1 MPVRNKKLKKLFDS
15 NFFNLSIN
23 KIETPVNQKIKNTD
37 KDAPLREDIRF
48 LGRLLG
54 NTVREQNG
62 EPTYEIV
69 EMIRQTSV
77 RFHRDDNEPAKK
89 ELGRLLNQLSPK
101 ESVDVVRAFSL
112 FSHLANIAED
122 LHHTRRT
129 RSHDR
134 AGDPPRRGTMASV
147 LNRVDEVGIE
157 AEQLRSFFKEA
168 FVVPVLTAHP
178 TEVRRKSTMRH
189 ELNISALL
197 ARCERTDLTPE
208 ELDQVKAQ
216 IRRTILALWQTS
228 MLRDNRLNVIDEVS
242 NGLTYY
248 DYSFLNQLPKIYRAI
263 EDKLHEVDGRKD
275 PIAPFLQIGSWIGG
289 DRDGNPFVTA
299 DVLRDT
305 VKRHG
310 TKITSFYFQE
320 LHALGAELSMTS
332 RLVTVSSALAKLANQ
347 SPENSIQRDN
357 EPYRRAISGIY
368 ARLAATTK
376 EFNLD
381 EPPRRP
387 VGEALPYLSPDD
399 FARDLNVIHDSL
411 IENGS
416 ADLADGRLRDLIRS
430 VNCFGLH
437 LTSLDIRQNSA
448 VHERVITELFKV
460 IEEHIDY
467 KQLNESQRVKLL
479 VSELSSER
487 SLIRSDW
494 RYSEETTSEL
504 NIFKEV
510 AKAREALGPRSVTTS
525 IISNTESV
533 SDILE
538 LAVLLKQ
545 VSLVNPDG
553 SSALQI
559 VPLFETIA
567 DLRNCAKIMD
577 ELLSI
582 PQYRKLVDSLGS
594 IQEIMLGYSDSNKDG
609 GFLTSG
615 WELYKAQTSLINLF
629 YRQGIK
635 LRLFHGRGGTVGR
648 GGGPSYEAI
657 LAQPNGAVQGQLR
670 MTEQG
675 EIISSK
681 YSNPD
686 LGRRNLEILAAA
698 TLETTLFED
707 NSFSPPSDYLKAMD
721 EMSNV
726 AFEAYQDLVY
736 KTDGFEEYFWSSTVI
751 NEIATLHIGS
761 RPPSRKKT
769 RKIRDLRAIPWVF
782 SWAQCRLM
790 LPGWYGFGIAVE
802 KWLQKNPDKGMP
814 FLQELYR
821 EWPFFRSQL
830 SNMDMVLAKSSIAIG
845 RRYSEL
851 VENKELRAKIFNRIH
866 TEWKSSIDALLKISG
881 HKKLLQTNPLLE
893 RSIHNRFPYLD
904 PLNHLQVELM
914 KKYRGKTKNS
924 KVLRGIQLTINGISA
939 GLRNSG

>member
-1 MPVRNKKLKKLFDS
+1 VTE
-15 NFFNLSIN
+15 NLIDL
-23 KIETPVNQKIKNTD
+23 D
-37 KDAPLREDIRF
+37 KDAPLRNDIRL

-62 EPTYEIV
+62 EATFQIV

-77 RFHRDDNEPAKK
+77 RFHRDNDEPAKQ
-89 ELGRLLNQLSPK
+89 ELQELLNRLDPK
-101 ESVDVVRAFSL
+101 ETVDVVRAFSL

-134 AGDPPRRGTMASV
+134 AGDPPRRGTMANV
-147 LNRVDEVGIE
+147 MTRAGVAGID
-157 AEQLRSFFKEA
+157 AKKLRAFFKEA
-168 FVVPVLTAHP
+168 HVLPVLTAHP

-189 ELNISALL
+189 ELAISSLL
-197 ARCERTDLTPE
+197 ARSERSDLTPDE
-208 ELDQVKAQ
+208 HNKVKDQ
-216 IRRTILALWQTS
+216 IRRTVLALWQTG
-228 MLRDNRLNVIDEVS
+228 MLRQNRLNVVDEVS
-242 NGLTYY
+242 NGLAYY
-248 DYSFLNQLPKIYRAI
+248 DYSLLGQLPKIYRAI
-263 EDKLHEVDGRKD
+263 EDRLNKLDKKSE
-275 PIAPFLQIGSWIGG
+275 PIQPFLQIGSWIGG

-305 VKRHG
+305 IKRHG
-310 TKITSFYFQE
+310 SKIVTFYFQE
-320 LHALGAELSMTS
+320 LHELGAELSMAST
-332 RLVTVSSALAKLANQ
+332 LVDVSSNLTKLAKK
-347 SPENSIQRDN
+347 SPKSFDK
-357 EPYRRAISGIY
+357 EPYRSAISGIY
-368 ARLAATTK
+368 ARLAATAK
-376 EFNLD
+376 KHKLA

-387 VGEALPYLSPDD
+387 VGDAPPYFIPDE
-399 FARDLNVIHDSL
+399 FATDLGIIHESL
-411 IENGS
+411 VENGS
-416 ADLADGRLRDLIRS
+416 ADLADGRLRDLVRS
-430 VNCFGLH
+430 VKCFGLH
-437 LTSLDIRQNSA
+437 LTSLDLRQNSS
-448 VHERVITELFKV
+448 VHESVISELFDVVDNKVDYANINEDQRIELLATELG
-460 IEEHIDY
+460 
-467 KQLNESQRVKLL
+467 SA
-479 VSELSSER
+479 R
-487 SLIRSDW
+487 SLLRSDW
-494 RYSEETTSEL
+494 TYSKITTSEL
-504 NIFKEV
+504 NILEAA
-510 AKAREALGPRSVTTS
+510 AKARMTLGPRTITTT
-525 IISNTESV
+525 IVSNTQAA
-533 SDILE
+533 SDVLE

-545 VSLVNPDG
+545 ANLVSPDG
-553 SSALQI
+553 VSALQI

-567 DLRNCAKIMD
+567 DLRNCVEIMD
-577 ELLSI
+577 RLLSI
-582 PQYRKLVDSLGS
+582 PQYRRLVDSLGGV
-594 IQEIMLGYSDSNKDG
+594 QEIMLGYSDSNKDG

-615 WELYKAQTSLINLF
+615 WELYKAQTALIGLF
-629 YRQGIK
+629 ERQGVK

-657 LAQPNGAVQGQLR
+657 LAQPSGAVQGQLR

-698 TLETTLFED
+698 TLDATLLQEKT
-707 NSFSPPSDYLKAMD
+707 SLPPAKYLSAMD
-721 EMSNV
+721 ELSNT

-761 RPPSRKKT
+761 RPPSRKET
-769 RKIRDLRAIPWVF
+769 RKIEDLRAIPWVF

-790 LPGWYGFGIAVE
+790 LPGWYGFGTAVE
-802 KWLQKNPDKGMP
+802 KWLTNNPNEGMP
-814 FLQELYR
+814 FLQELYQ

-830 SNMDMVLAKSSIAIG
+830 SNMDMVLAKSSIAIA

-851 VENKELRAKIFNRIH
+851 VEDKELRARIFGRIH
-866 TEWKSSIDALLKISG
+866 AEWKSSINALLNISG
-881 HKKLLQTNPLLE
+881 EERLLQTNPLLE

-914 KKYRGKTKNS
+914 KKYRRESENA